1 MFVLPGLLAL
11 IVFIYL
17 RPLDFIPAIRGL
29 PFLYIF
35 FGLAVFAFVV
45 DCRQGKISIARPPH
59 GVWVAFFYVWCLLTV
74 VVAAP
79 SELAQ
84 SGVQISIAVS
94 IYALMA
100 VGLSSFKA

>member
-59 GVWVAFFYVWCLLTV
+59 GVWVA
-74 VVAAP
+74 
-79 SELAQ
+79 
-84 SGVQISIAVS
+84 
-94 IYALMA
+94 
-100 VGLSSFKA
+100 